1 MPNGLTRAQIRSL
14 IYGSIS
20 QVEGSGDFAASDI
33 NGFIDKGIRFL
44 APYLK
49 WPRTRDS
56 ITPVLGQ
63 ATYAMSLLTKT
74 YVCLLNAYF
83 GDTSIQGDIQ
93 PLDIYTEETLTSIQP
108 KWLDA
113 NSNVRDRPRRIIEI
127 DKSNFV
133 IHPTPDAASVASGK
147 QLLIS
152 YVYLPDP
159 LASDSSIPDLP
170 ATFHDF
176 LVDYGQ
182 YECFNGKLNKTD
194 DADKILNRLMA
205 RCKTVAPLLT
215 REVDIQAMTFGKYAD
230 DMEEEGGW
238 GINFY

>member
-1 MPNGLTRAQIRSL
+1 MSNGLTRAQIRGL

-20 QVEGSGDFAASDI
+20 QVEGSSDFQASDI
-33 NGFIDKGIRFL
+33 NGFIDKGIRFF

-49 WPRTRDS
+49 WPRTRDP
-56 ITPVLGQ
+56 ITPVAGQ
-63 ATYAMSLLTKT
+63 QVYAMSLLTKT

-93 PLDIYTEETLTSIQP
+93 PLDIYTEETLTAVQP

-113 NSNVRDRPRRIIEI
+113 NANVRDRPRMIIEV
-127 DKSNFV
+127 DKSNFAV
-133 IHPTPDAASVASGK
+133 YPIPDSASAAK
-147 QLLIS
+147 QLLIA

-159 LASDSSIPDLP
+159 LANDSAIPDLP
-170 ATFHDF
+170 ATYHDF

-194 DADKILNRLMA
+194 DADKILTRLIA
-205 RCKTVAPLLT
+205 RCKAVSPLLT
-215 REVDIQAMTFGKYAD
+215 REVDIQAMTFGKNAD
-230 DMEEEGGW
+230 NMDENSGW